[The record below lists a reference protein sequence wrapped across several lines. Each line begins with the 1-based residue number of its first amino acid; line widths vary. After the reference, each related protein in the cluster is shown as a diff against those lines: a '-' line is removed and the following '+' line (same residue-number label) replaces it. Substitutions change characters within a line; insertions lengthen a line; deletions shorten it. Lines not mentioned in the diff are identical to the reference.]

1 MDYARGGGSSG
12 AGVSEGGAIAANLT
26 VVLPVALNR
35 SIRTAVD
42 ATAAGPHGTIDWHP
56 SGAHGNRQ
64 GEDGGVVVLVV
75 PCCTS
80 AAAGCSFIC
89 IPDIEPFAA
98 ESHAKPLVTRTRAA
112 CNRLDRSRAAGE
124 GERGHHDFRARSNS
138 YRPLHSIT
146 AKARFSRD
154 GNASLHRATMH

>member
-12 AGVSEGGAIAANLT
+12 AGVSEGGAIAANLA
-26 VVLPVALNR
+26 VVLPVAVNR

-80 AAAGCSFIC
+80 AAAGCPFIC

-112 CNRLDRSRAAGE
+112 SNRLDDSA
-124 GERGHHDFRARSNS
+124 
-138 YRPLHSIT
+138 I
-146 AKARFSRD
+146 SRD
-154 GNASLHRATMH
+154 GRRTMLTIMMTRALAKGQINGLR